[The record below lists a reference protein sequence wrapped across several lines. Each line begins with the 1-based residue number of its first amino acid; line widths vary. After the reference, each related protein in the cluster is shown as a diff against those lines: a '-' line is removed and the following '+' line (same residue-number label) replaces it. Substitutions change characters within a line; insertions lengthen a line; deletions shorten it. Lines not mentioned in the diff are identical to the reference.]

1 MNLVILIAGLTLSI
15 VTAGRGPVLWRRGSL
30 AALALLALA
39 APLITPNPLTLT
51 AVYIAGAAA
60 AGWNIIGGFTGYA
73 AFGQAAFFGLG
84 GYATAVLVARSAGSY
99 GVPAP
104 LALPVAGLVP
114 ALIAV
119 LIGLVVLRLRGH
131 YFAIATLGIGIA
143 VRELVNNVDCVG
155 VPGLTKPLF
164 CLGAAGGIILPPVH
178 RSEVAVTNLTFYF
191 AALGL
196 LAGGT
201 AALWLLN
208 RSKFGYGLR
217 AIRANEEAA
226 AVMGIQTTRFKVAA
240 FAAGAAL
247 TGFAGGLQALIN
259 GSVLPDQ
266 SSIFDPYRSLEV
278 ILICLI
284 GGVGTV
290 WGPVIGALLLYA
302 VQEALIGLLGSGDW
316 RPVFFGAF
324 VILLILFL
332 PRGLQQFTTGGGGRR
347 TWRTLWRNLTANR
360 V

>member
-1 MNLVILIAGLTLSI
+1 MNLLILAVALILSL
-15 VTAGRGPVLWRRGSL
+15 VVAGRSAVWLRRGVL
-30 AALALLALA
+30 GALIGLALA
-39 APLITPNPLTLT
+39 APLLTPNPLTLA
-51 AVYIAGAAA
+51 AVAIAGAAA
-60 AGWNIIGGFTGYA
+60 VGWNIIGGFTGYA

-84 GYATAVLVARSAGSY
+84 GYTVAVLVARSTGSY
-99 GVPAP
+99 GLPAG

-114 ALIAV
+114 ALIAA

-131 YFAIATLGIGIA
+131 YFAIATLGVGIA
-143 VRELVNNVDCVG
+143 VRELVNNVDCVS
-155 VPGLTKPLF
+155 VPGLSHPLF
-164 CLGAAGGIILPPVH
+164 CLGAAGGIILPPVR
-178 RSEVAVTNLTFYF
+178 RSAVAATNLTFYF
-191 AALGL
+191 AALAL
-196 LAGGT
+196 LAGGIL
-201 AALWLLN
+201 ALALLQ

-217 AIRANEEAA
+217 AIRANEQAA

-247 TGFAGGLQALIN
+247 TGLAGGLQALIN

-284 GGVGTV
+284 GGAGTV
-290 WGPVIGALLLYA
+290 WGPLIGALVLYA
-302 VQEALIGLLGSGDW
+302 VQEALTGLLGSGEW

-324 VILLILFL
+324 VIGLILFL
-332 PRGLQQFTTGGGGRR
+332 PRGLQQFTTGESRL
-347 TWRTLWRNLTANR
+347 TWRTLWRNLTAYR

>member
-1 MNLVILIAGLTLSI
+1 VNLAILVGGLILSL
-15 VTAGRGPVLWRRGSL
+15 VVAGRSAVTVRRGAL
-30 AALALLALA
+30 VALLGLALG
-39 APLITPNPLTLT
+39 APLLTPNPLTLA
-51 AVYIAGAAA
+51 AVAIAGAAA
-60 AGWNIIGGFTGYA
+60 VGWNIIGGFTGYA

-84 GYATAVLVARSAGSY
+84 GYTMAVLVARSTGSY
-99 GVPAP
+99 GLPAG
-104 LALPVAGLVP
+104 LALPLAGLVP
-114 ALIAV
+114 ALIAA

-131 YFAIATLGIGIA
+131 YFAIATLGVGIA

-155 VPGLTKPLF
+155 LPSLSRPLF
-164 CLGAAGGIILPPVH
+164 CLGAAGGIILPPLR
-178 RSEVAVTNLTFYF
+178 RSEVAATNLTFYF

-201 AALWLLN
+201 LALALLH

-226 AVMGIQTTRFKVAA
+226 AVMGIQTTRFKVLA
-240 FAAGAAL
+240 FATGAAL
-247 TGFAGGLQALIN
+247 TGLAGGLQVLIN

-290 WGPVIGALLLYA
+290 WGPLIGALVLYA
-302 VQEALIGLLGSGDW
+302 VQEALTGLLGSGDW

-332 PRGLQQFTTGGGGRR
+332 PRGLQQFTTGGGRP
-347 TWRTLWRNLTANR
+347 TWRILWRNLTANR